1 MNVPEQLMALAKISL
16 VEDEIVGLR
25 QKIKLL
31 PEPAEAIDAG
41 MEVTQKRYLQLA
53 KDYDI
58 ILGER
63 RQLERNLIE
72 EKDKVRKWQSRAE
85 LIRKEREF
93 TALMSEIGSQKR
105 LINDI
110 EDQLLEKMQILE
122 DTEKPLHEIEDALNE
137 AKEASVKAWNDIK
150 PELDDANTRLSSITS
165 ERDALLDAFPKG
177 LIAKYNRIADKRGNA
192 ISIIRNEVC
201 TQCRYKIPPHMCQM
215 VYRGDAVESCP
226 SCQRLMVS
234 EFNMESAA
242 VTDAKP
248 VEQNA

>member
-16 VEDEIVGLR
+16 VEDELVGLR
-25 QKIKLL
+25 QKIKVL
-31 PEPAEAIDAG
+31 PQPAEAIDLEMDG
-41 MEVTQKRYLQLA
+41 TQKRYLQLA

-58 ILGER
+58 ILSER
-63 RQLERNLIE
+63 RQLERSLIE
-72 EKDKVRKWQSRAE
+72 EKDKVRKWQVRAE
-85 LIRKEREF
+85 AIRKEREYP
-93 TALMSEIGSQKR
+93 ALMSEIGSQKR

-110 EDQLLEKMQILE
+110 EDQLIEKMQILE
-122 DTEKPLHEIEDALNE
+122 DTEKPLHELEDALNE
-137 AKEASVKAWNDIK
+137 AKEASVKAWGEIK
-150 PELDDANTRLSSITS
+150 PELDEVNSRLTTITA
-165 ERDALLDAFPKG
+165 ERDALLDALPKS
-177 LIAKYNRIADKRGNA
+177 LINKYNRIAEKRGNA

-201 TQCRYKIPPHMCQM
+201 TQCRYKIPPPRCQM

-242 VTDAKP
+242 VTESKP